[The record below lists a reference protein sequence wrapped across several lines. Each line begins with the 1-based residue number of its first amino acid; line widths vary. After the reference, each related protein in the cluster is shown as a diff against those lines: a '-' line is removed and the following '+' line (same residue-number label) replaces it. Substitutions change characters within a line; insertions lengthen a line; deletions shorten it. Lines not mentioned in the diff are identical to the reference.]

1 MTTGFIVFLGMFS
14 FVLSLTIGGV
24 VFMVYTN
31 CRCKIQCCCSICKDL
46 EKRDLNPDYGTYYYD
61 DGKKRADIVE
71 VRWPFK
77 VRFAPIVHTQ
87 DKTISGKRSKP

>member
-1 MTTGFIVFLGMFS
+1 M
-14 FVLSLTIGGV
+14 
-24 VFMVYTN
+24 
-31 CRCKIQCCCSICKDL
+31 
-46 EKRDLNPDYGTYYYD
+46 NPDYGTYYYD

-87 DKTISGKRSKP
+87 DQRISGNGSKP